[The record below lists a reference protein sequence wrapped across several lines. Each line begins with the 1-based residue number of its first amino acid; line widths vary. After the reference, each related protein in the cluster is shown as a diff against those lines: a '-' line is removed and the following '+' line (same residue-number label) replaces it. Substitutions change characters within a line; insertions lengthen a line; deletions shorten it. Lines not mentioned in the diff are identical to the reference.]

1 MNSKCRCAKHSG
13 ISESKDFT
21 VLLLLYVLY
30 LLYLF
35 YYSLFLCLLSSIN
48 VVSQITSSSSSST
61 EVFANKSSLFSNP
74 ANSAKY
80 VGNVAPINPPK
91 VINHG
96 KPNLAPKPPNFLK
109 LSNTGSSNNVNNNVN
124 NDSNRKN
131 SSVTR
136 HQSMKSPRWNNLYTI
151 FNHNTFNLIS

>member
-1 MNSKCRCAKHSG
+1 M
-13 ISESKDFT
+13 
-21 VLLLLYVLY
+21 LLYVLY
-30 LLYLF
+30 LLDLYIYF
-35 YYSLFLCLLSSIN
+35 PPFFLCLLSSIN

-80 VGNVAPINPPK
+80 VAPINPPK

-136 HQSMKSPRWNNLYTI
+136 HQSMKSPRWNNL
-151 FNHNTFNLIS
+151 FLIN